1 MTLQEKIDEVLKNF
15 LANTPREQTEPLFAA
30 IEELLANN
38 VGEDAPAVGDTAAD
52 FTLDT
57 IDGGS
62 VTLSK
67 QLAAGPVVLSFFRG
81 GWCPFCDLEF
91 QAMSRAIPQ
100 LTEKDITFIA
110 ISPEKVD
117 NALSESLPTIA
128 RVKEKNGIRS
138 VSVCSDV
145 NNSVANDYKLVF
157 KLGEGVK
164 KTYMD
169 FGFDLSIINNDLSW
183 TLPIPATFVI
193 DTDRVVRWSYVN
205 ADYTKRLDT
214 IDILDAIEGSI
225 TANVV

>member
-1 MTLQEKIDEVLKNF
+1 
-15 LANTPREQTEPLFAA
+15 
-30 IEELLANN
+30 
-38 VGEDAPAVGDTAAD
+38 
-52 FTLDT
+52 
-57 IDGGS
+57 
-62 VTLSK
+62 
-67 QLAAGPVVLSFFRG
+67 
-81 GWCPFCDLEF
+81 LEF

-100 LTEKDITFIA
+100 LVEKGITFIA

-157 KLGEGVK
+157 KLVEGVK

-169 FGFDLSIINNDLSW
+169 FGFDLSVINNDPSW

-193 DTDRVVRWSYVN
+193 DTDGVVRWSYVN

-214 IDILDAIEGSI
+214 TDILDAIEGSI